1 MVFGVVVSVVVG
13 VMKKVPE
20 KIIDCNSP
28 TFLHP
33 KGIFGWFES
42 DEAITCEKISKNY
55 PCYQNGS
62 KETAK
67 EIC

>member
-28 TFLHP
+28 TFLHT
-33 KGIFGWFES
+33 KGIFWRFES
-42 DEAITCEKISKNY
+42 NQAIACEKVSKNY